1 MPMIALAA
9 MHEQEADVLRGGGA
23 GRVQRRRGLPVGA
36 VAAAAAAGGLLHNL
50 QAANTPAHFAT
61 ESWFTS

>member
-1 MPMIALAA
+1 MPIIALVA

-23 GRVQRRRGLPVGA
+23 GRAQRRRGLPVGA
-36 VAAAAAAGGLLHNL
+36 RLMPPRGVLLHNL
-50 QAANTPAHFAT
+50 QGGPSAHFAT